1 MWHGN
6 MYRVLTAYSR
16 ELTNGTAMGSRAA
29 HLAVMCTARCG
40 FGRLTQHSGSPFTQR
55 RAVTATACVG
65 LSGVPHGGVLTWYSH
80 GSSAPCQ
87 VEASLLPAVLVAL
100 QARGGRCSA
109 VWGPPECRCFGVALL
124 GTHGYSWGPHGDS
137 HGTHGDSRA
146 THWVLSGYSRVPAWG
161 TPETFIRYS
170 RVLTGDSQA
179 VYRTAEC

>member
-1 MWHGN
+1 

-16 ELTNGTAMGSRAA
+16 GVTHGTAMGSRAA

-55 RAVTATACVG
+55 RAVHRHSVRCFVRGTSRRGTH
-65 LSGVPHGGVLTWYSH
+65 LVLTWYSH

-100 QARGGRCSA
+100 RARGGLSSA
-109 VWGPPECRCFGVALL
+109 IWGPPECRCFGVALL
-124 GTHGYSWGPHGDS
+124 GTHGYSWGPHGGS
-137 HGTHGDSRA
+137 HGTHWGLTGCSLGALGVLTSSRM
-146 THWVLSGYSRVPAWG
+146 G

-170 RVLTGDSQA
+170 RVLPGDSQA